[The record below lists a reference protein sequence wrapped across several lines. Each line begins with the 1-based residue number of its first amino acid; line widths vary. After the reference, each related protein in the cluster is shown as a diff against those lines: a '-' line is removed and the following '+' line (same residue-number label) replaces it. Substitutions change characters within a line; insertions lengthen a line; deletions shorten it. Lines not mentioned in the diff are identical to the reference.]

1 MFPSVYF
8 PPTYFNLRYWQRG
21 LPTPPPVV
29 AGGPKFISAYR
40 SMVFASPRR
49 SMTFI
54 SHEAPMILTSQD
66 KYGAEVLTYTFDF
79 TRRVEVVD
87 GGTLSAPVFATVRS
101 GGTITTPLVFAN
113 ASISGGLVSVDIS
126 GGSAE
131 VAGGTAGQAYEISCT
146 CTLTGGKTI
155 RCDGVLIVY

>member
-1 MFPSVYF
+1 MFPNVYF
-8 PPTYFNLRYWQRG
+8 APTYFNPEYWQRG
-21 LPTPPPVV
+21 LPVPPPF
-29 AGGPKFISAYR
+29 AGTGPKFISAYR
-40 SMVFASPRR
+40 SMTFASPRR

-54 SHEAPMILTSQD
+54 SREAPMILTSQD
-66 KYGAEVLTYTFDF
+66 KYAAETLTYTFDF
-79 TRRVEVVD
+79 ARRVEIVN
-87 GGTLSAPVFATVRS
+87 GSTLSAPTFATVRS

-155 RCDGVLIVY
+155 RCDGVLVVY